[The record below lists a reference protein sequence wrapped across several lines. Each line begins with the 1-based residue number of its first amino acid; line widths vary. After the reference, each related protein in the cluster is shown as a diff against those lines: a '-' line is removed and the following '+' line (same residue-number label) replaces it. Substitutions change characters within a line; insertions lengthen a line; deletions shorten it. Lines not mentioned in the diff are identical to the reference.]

1 MEKEVYQTYVNILK
15 TELVP
20 ALGCTEPIAIAYAA
34 ARARQL
40 LNGAMPERCVVRCS
54 GNMIK
59 NVKGVTV
66 PNSGGLRGIE
76 VSAILGFVGGDADQ
90 ELAVLESVTDA
101 DREVTRQLL
110 EKGVCTCELV
120 KGVENL
126 YIEIILTAG
135 EHSAQVVIKNYHNN
149 IIEMRQDGQI
159 VFQKEEGV
167 GGNNPAE
174 PDKGLLNVRDILEF
188 GETFQLED
196 LRETL
201 ERQVRYNSAIAAEGL
216 RSPYGAE
223 VGRVLLGTRAH
234 KDAPPVK
241 LKAKAFAAAG
251 SDARMN
257 GCSLP
262 VVINSG
268 SGNQGITVTMPIKV
282 YADEYRVSPE
292 RFLRALAIGNL
303 IAIHQKK
310 FIGSLSAYCG
320 AVSAACGA
328 GAAITW
334 MLGSSELVGGTYEEV
349 CNTITITIATIGGMV
364 CDGAK
369 ASCAAKIST
378 AVEAALTAYQMS
390 TRNKGFQ
397 SGEGLVKNNVEET
410 IASVGRMGRDGMS
423 ATDIEILNIMLE
435 N

>member
-1 MEKEVYQTYVNILK
+1 MEKMIYDTYVNILK
-15 TELVP
+15 DELVP

-40 LNGAMPERCVVRCS
+40 LNGAMPERCIVRCS
-54 GNMIK
+54 GNIVK

-66 PNSGGLRGIE
+66 PNSGGLKGIA
-76 VSAILGFVGGDADQ
+76 VSAILGFVGGNADQ

-101 DREVTRQLL
+101 DRETTRQLL
-110 EKGVCTCELV
+110 EKGICTCELV

-126 YIEIILTAG
+126 YIEIALAAG
-135 EHSAQVVIKNYHNN
+135 EHSSQVTIKNYHSN
-149 IIEMRQDGQI
+149 IIEMRRDGQI
-159 VFQKEEGV
+159 IFQKETGV
-167 GGNNPAE
+167 GTEKTAE
-174 PDKGLLNVRDILEF
+174 PDKWLLNVKDILEF
-188 GETFQLED
+188 GETFRMED

-201 ERQVRYNSAIAAEGL
+201 ERQVQYNSAISAEGL
-216 RSPYGAE
+216 RNPYGAE

-234 KDAPPVK
+234 KAAPVK

-282 YADEYRVSPE
+282 YADEYGVSHE

-303 IAIHQKK
+303 ISIHQKK
-310 FIGSLSAYCG
+310 YIGSLSAYCG

-349 CNTITITIATIGGMV
+349 CNTITTTIATVGGMV

-390 TRNKGFQ
+390 TRSKGFR
-397 SGEGLVKNNVEET
+397 SGEGLVKDNVEDT
-410 IASVGRMGRDGMS
+410 IASVGRMGREGMS
-423 ATDIEILNIMLE
+423 STDIEILNIMLE